1 MFKSAPP
8 ASEQVFLNERRGG

>member
-8 ASEQVFLNERRGG
+8 ASEQVFF